1 MGVLRGSVA
10 WSAAGG
16 DGPHFL
22 IALSDMPQLGVS
34 LTVWGEV
41 AAEDMPGLEA
51 LAADVEAG
59 RRSLPMAL
67 AVHLQVGRG

>member
-1 MGVLRGSVA
+1 
-10 WSAAGG
+10 
-16 DGPHFL
+16 
-22 IALSDMPQLGVS
+22 MPQLGVS

>member
-1 MGVLRGSVA
+1 
-10 WSAAGG
+10 
-16 DGPHFL
+16 
-22 IALSDMPQLGVS
+22 MPQLGVS

-59 RRSLPMAL
+59 RRSLPMEL
-67 AVHLQVGRG
+67 AVHLQMGRG